1 MAGDPFSRPASPI
14 TGALSPEG
22 IKQAEDLRNRLS
34 NIHLDVAL
42 TSPYGRAV
50 LTAEIALYKRNIPL
64 KRVPGSEELTP
75 SAAFRDATSTE
86 FEKMQERDNLLY
98 AEETWKTELGEGTFD
113 VYARV
118 VPALL
123 AALAAEGW
131 HNRMG
136 GWVPDEGTENKTIA
150 LFAHGGSLGIM
161 LSFLIG
167 VRPFPISPFSFG
179 HTGVANLIYY
189 PRRGN
194 YYPAMELSGVYM
206 N

>member
-34 NIHLDVAL
+34 NIHIDVAL

-50 LTAEIALYKRNIPL
+50 QTAEIALYKRNIPL
-64 KRVPGSEELTP
+64 KRVPGIEEWTP

-179 HTGVANLIYY
+179 LTGVATLIYY
-189 PRRGN
+189 PRRGI
-194 YYPAMELSGVYM
+194 YYPAMEFSGV
-206 N
+206 